1 MKCNYVR
8 RSESNQTAEQTEENF
23 AERATRE
30 CESERISD
38 SGFSEMKSAAF
49 RLFINSTFSYTLWIN
64 AIGCCNT
71 TRYL

>member
-23 AERATRE
+23 AGRATRE

-38 SGFSEMKSAAF
+38 FGLQWNEKSGFQAV
-49 RLFINSTFSYTLWIN
+49 Y
-64 AIGCCNT
+64 
-71 TRYL
+71 